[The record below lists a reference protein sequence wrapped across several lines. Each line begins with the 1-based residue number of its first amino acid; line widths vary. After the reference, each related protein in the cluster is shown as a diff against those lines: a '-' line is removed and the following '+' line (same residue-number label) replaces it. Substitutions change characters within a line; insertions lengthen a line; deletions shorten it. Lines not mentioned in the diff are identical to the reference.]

1 MITTMLQRLSKRP
14 QPVCFSR
21 LTTVPTIGLF
31 WLILLAGIGC
41 VETDEVPQ
49 PVSDEV
55 IPDQEIYDYQ
65 LIESNDG
72 IKEWI
77 LVSQRMERFADR
89 EDVELY
95 TVTMDFYKNG
105 EYFSTLTSRRG
116 RANVR
121 SKNLFAWGEVV
132 VVTEDGRRLETEELH
147 YKDAA
152 ERIHNDVYN
161 RFSWEEDVMT
171 GYGLE
176 ATPDLEYLEIKE
188 QVNAEIEDEN
198 DTEGETE

>member
-1 MITTMLQRLSKRP
+1 MITTMFQRLLIRPLPTSGSGATTCWAIGFVLLILVVGAGCIETEETP
-14 QPVCFSR
+14 QP
-21 LTTVPTIGLF
+21 
-31 WLILLAGIGC
+31 A
-41 VETDEVPQ
+41 
-49 PVSDEV
+49 SDEV
-55 IPDQEIYDYQ
+55 IPDQEIYDYE

-72 IKEWI
+72 VKDWI

-95 TVTMDFYKNG
+95 EVTMDFYKNG
-105 EYFSTLTSRRG
+105 VYFSTLTSRRG

-161 RFSWEEDVMT
+161 RFSWGEDVMT

-188 QVNAEIEDEN
+188 HVNAEIEDEN
-198 DTEGETE
+198 HAEGETE